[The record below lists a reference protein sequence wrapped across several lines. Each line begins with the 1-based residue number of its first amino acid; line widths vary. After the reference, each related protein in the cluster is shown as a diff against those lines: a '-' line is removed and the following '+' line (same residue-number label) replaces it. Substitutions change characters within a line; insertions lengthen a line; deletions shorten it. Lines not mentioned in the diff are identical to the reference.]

1 MPYELMKSREKF
13 AQRIGEAIQANV
25 KLALANAGVTQPH
38 TATELYEMREAAEWS
53 VVLVGH
59 ALTEWESKF
68 EQEMKEPSPW

>member
-25 KLALANAGVTQPH
+25 KLALANAGVTQH
-38 TATELYEMREAAEWS
+38 TSTEMHEMREAAEWS

-59 ALTEWESKF
+59 ALAEWESKF